1 MDSRR
6 GRWKLPRLFLCVQE
20 DIAMIRYA
28 VLCFVW
34 ILAMPAGTFA
44 GQIDRLA
51 GLKEE
56 IRHEFGG
63 MVPKEWG
70 ENVNGVRNRMKT
82 GDRVLALTLDA
93 CGSARGKGYDRAMI
107 EYLIR
112 ENIPAMLFI
121 NARWI
126 DANPDVFASLA
137 ANPLFEIANHGLLH
151 RPASVNGKGIYGIA
165 GTRSLDE
172 LVDEIEV
179 NALKIQGLT
188 GKRPRYYRSGT
199 AYYDEVAV
207 SVSQRLGHEVIGF
220 SILGDAGATYKKE
233 QVRAAMLAARN
244 GDIAILHMNHPEAES
259 GAGLIAAIPELK
271 RRGFRFVRLSDYGLV
286 R

>member
-1 MDSRR
+1 
-6 GRWKLPRLFLCVQE
+6 VQE

>member
-1 MDSRR
+1 
-6 GRWKLPRLFLCVQE
+6 VQE
-20 DIAMIRYA
+20 DIVMIRYA

-70 ENVNGVRNRMKT
+70 ENVNGVCNRMKT

-93 CGSARGKGYDRAMI
+93 CGSARGKGYDRVMI
-107 EYLIR
+107 EYLIK
-112 ENIPAMLFI
+112 ENIPATLFI

-126 DANPDVFASLA
+126 DANPEVFASLA

>member
-1 MDSRR
+1 
-6 GRWKLPRLFLCVQE
+6 
-20 DIAMIRYA
+20 MIRYA

-93 CGSARGKGYDRAMI
+93 CGSARGKGYDRVMI
-107 EYLIR
+107 EYLIS
-112 ENIPAMLFI
+112 ENIPATLFI

-126 DANPDVFASLA
+126 DANPEFFARLA

-151 RPASVNGKGIYGIA
+151 RPASVNGRSIYGIA

-172 LVDEIEV
+172 LVDEIEA

-207 SVSQRLGHEVIGF
+207 RVSQRLGHEVIGF

-233 QVRAAMLAARN
+233 QVRAAMLAAKN

-259 GAGLIAAIPELK
+259 GAGLIAAIPELT
-271 RRGFRFVRLSDYGLV
+271 RRGFRFVRLSDHGLA

>member
-1 MDSRR
+1 
-6 GRWKLPRLFLCVQE
+6 VQE
-20 DIAMIRYA
+20 DIVMIRYA

>member
-1 MDSRR
+1 
-6 GRWKLPRLFLCVQE
+6 
-20 DIAMIRYA
+20 MIRYA